1 MTAAQRR
8 PARIGARLLEGE
20 LATPPDAMGL
30 VLFAHGS
37 GSSRLS
43 PRNTHVAEALQSR
56 GFATLLFDLLTEAE
70 AADRRRVFD
79 IPLLAARLGEA
90 LDWARAEAPGLPL
103 GLFGASTGAAAAL
116 VAAASAPTSPPSS
129 PAAAAPTSPAT
140 RWSGSARPSSSSSAA
155 PTTPCSTSTARRS
168 PASPARS
175 ASTSSPA
182 PPTSSRSRARSR
194 PSSTAPAPGS
204 TRISGGRPHDR
215 RPLPRPPD
223 RRHPPRRGRRPL
235 MREHPEIA
243 DPVLLAL
250 PRGGVPVALEIARAL
265 RAPLDLVMVRKIG
278 VPWQPELAAA
288 AVVDGDAP
296 QLVVNRDVVAMAGMT
311 EAELEAGR
319 AARARRDRPPP
330 HSLSRRPRPVPVEG
344 RDAIFV
350 DDGIATGATT
360 RAALKGVRRRRP
372 RSLTLAVPVAP
383 RDTLEKLAGEVDH
396 LVCLAAPS
404 PFYAIGAHYAD
415 FAQVSDDE
423 VIRMLREA
431 EGFVAPGA
439 PP

>member
-1 MTAAQRR
+1 V
-8 PARIGARLLEGE
+8 PA
-20 LATPPDAMGL
+20 LA
-30 VLFAHGS
+30 
-37 GSSRLS
+37 S
-43 PRNTHVAEALQSR
+43 PRPVVT
-56 GFATLLFDLLTEAE
+56 
-70 AADRRRVFD
+70 
-79 IPLLAARLGEA
+79 
-90 LDWARAEAPGLPL
+90 
-103 GLFGASTGAAAAL
+103 
-116 VAAASAPTSPPSS
+116 
-129 PAAAAPTSPAT
+129 
-140 RWSGSARPSSSSSAA
+140 
-155 PTTPCSTSTARRS
+155 
-168 PASPARS
+168 
-175 ASTSSPA
+175 
-182 PPTSSRSRARSR
+182 
-194 PSSTAPAPGS
+194 
-204 TRISGGRPHDR
+204 
-215 RPLPRPPD
+215 
-223 RRHPPRRGRRPL
+223 L

-311 EAELEAGR
+311 EAEIEAADQRELAEIDRRRILYLGDR
-319 AARARRDRPPP
+319 A
-330 HSLSRRPRPVPVEG
+330 PVPVEG

-415 FAQVSDDE
+415 FAQVSDDA

-431 EGFVAPGA
+431 EGCVAPGA